1 VNLLYILN
9 FVVGSGISLERR
21 KIMDTN
27 TQAVERIIC
36 AIQAQIDAFNLPA
49 FRDFWSDTD
58 QCYVNGLMK
67 AREIAEA
74 VRNSMAD
81 HE

>member
-1 VNLLYILN
+1 MMLL
-9 FVVGSGISLERR
+9 VSGILYR
-21 KIMDTN
+21 KEKTMKTDTK
-27 TQAVERIIC
+27 AVERIIC

-74 VRNSMAD
+74 VRDSMTA